1 MGEFVKRTITGLILV
16 LLTIGL
22 TLKGGRLLSFFVFLI
37 SIIGLREF
45 YNALDN
51 KYSSIRPIGYIA
63 SILFLLNSLG
73 YEKIG
78 LDFIVSLTMGALLIL
93 LVLKESIKLTNI
105 SITIFSIF
113 YIPFLFQHI
122 IYLDGSIYIWLIFIT
137 AWGTDTFAY
146 LAGNLLG
153 KNKLCPDL
161 SPNKTI
167 EGSIGGILGSI
178 LLTIGFSKYFNL
190 PHLWELIILAGLGS
204 IIAQFGDLTAS
215 KIKRITGIKDYG
227 FIIPGHGGILDRF
240 DSILFT
246 APFVY
251 YFVKFFIL

>member
-1 MGEFVKRTITGLILV
+1 MSEFIKRTITGLILV
-16 LLTIGL
+16 ILTIGL
-22 TLKGGRLLSFFVFLI
+22 TLKGGRLLALFVFLI

-45 YNALDN
+45 YNALDT
-51 KYSSIRPIGYIA
+51 KYSSIRSIGYIA
-63 SILFLLNSLG
+63 SILFFLNSLG
-73 YEKIG
+73 YDKIA
-78 LDFIVSLTMGALLIL
+78 LNFIMSFAIVSSLIF
-93 LVLKESIKLTNI
+93 LVLKEDIKLTNI

-146 LAGNLLG
+146 LTGNLFG

-161 SPNKTI
+161 SPNKTV
-167 EGSIGGILGSI
+167 EGFFGGILGSV
-178 LLTIGFSKYFNL
+178 LLTIGFSKYLNL
-190 PHLWELIILAGLGS
+190 SPLWELIILSALGA
-204 IIAQFGDLTAS
+204 IIAQFGDLAAS
-215 KIKRITGIKDYG
+215 KIKRITSIKDYG

-251 YFVKFFIL
+251 YFVRFFIL